1 MNKVFR
7 SIHERRSIRKYQ
19 DESIPRKYIDEI
31 LEAGRAAPSAKNRQP
46 WKYIVFGGIQ
56 KQELLNAM
64 ASGLQREEQ
73 GRTDLPK
80 SRYGL
85 PDARNTLNCMQQA
98 PIIIVVL
105 NTNAKSPFLPADND
119 ERIAELCD
127 TLSIGASIENM
138 LLAAQELGIGTL
150 WIANTCFAYQELVSY
165 LQTQHQLVGAVA
177 LGYPDET
184 PPQRPRKPLEDIVEY
199 RGV

>member
-1 MNKVFR
+1 MQ
-7 SIHERRSIRKYQ
+7 SIYHRRSIRKFQ
-19 DESIPRKYIDEI
+19 NKNIPKDI
-31 LEAGRAAPSAKNRQP
+31 LGQILNAGRAAPSAKNRQP

-73 GRTDLPK
+73 GKTDLPK
-80 SRYGL
+80 SHYGL

-105 NTNAKSPFLPADND
+105 NTNAKSPFLPVDND
-119 ERIAELCD
+119 EHIAELCD

-165 LQTQHQLVGAVA
+165 LQIQHQLVGAVA

-184 PPQRPRKPLEDIVEY
+184 PKQRPRKPLEDVVEY

>member
-1 MNKVFR
+1 
-7 SIHERRSIRKYQ
+7 
-19 DESIPRKYIDEI
+19 
-31 LEAGRAAPSAKNRQP
+31 
-46 WKYIVFGGIQ
+46 
-56 KQELLNAM
+56 
-64 ASGLQREEQ
+64 
-73 GRTDLPK
+73 
-80 SRYGL
+80 
-85 PDARNTLNCMQQA
+85 
-98 PIIIVVL
+98 
-105 NTNAKSPFLPADND
+105 
-119 ERIAELCD
+119 
-127 TLSIGASIENM
+127 M